1 MVYDGVA
8 DKKHQNNKIHCK
20 KSNFCYFWAC
30 QFVKTESTHLFKL
43 RKSQLP
49 EVFASVDLFHQMTG
63 HSLYVEKLVRNSPQT
78 NKTHTH
84 THTHTYTHLNIHIHN

>member
-30 QFVKTESTHLFKL
+30 QFVKTESIHLFKL
-43 RKSQLP
+43 CKSQLP

-63 HSLYVEKLVRNSPQT
+63 HSQYVEKLVRNSPQT

-84 THTHTYTHLNIHIHN
+84 TYLHILKHTHT

>member
-30 QFVKTESTHLFKL
+30 QFVKTESIHLFKL

-63 HSLYVEKLVRNSPQT
+63 HSLYVRKNWFEIHHKQT
-78 NKTHTH
+78 KH
-84 THTHTYTHLNIHIHN
+84 THTHTYTYLNIHTHN

>member
-43 RKSQLP
+43 CKSQLP
-49 EVFASVDLFHQMTG
+49 EVFASFHQMTG
-63 HSLYVEKLVRNSPQT
+63 HSQYVEKLVRNSPQT

-84 THTHTYTHLNIHIHN
+84 THTYTYLNIHTHN